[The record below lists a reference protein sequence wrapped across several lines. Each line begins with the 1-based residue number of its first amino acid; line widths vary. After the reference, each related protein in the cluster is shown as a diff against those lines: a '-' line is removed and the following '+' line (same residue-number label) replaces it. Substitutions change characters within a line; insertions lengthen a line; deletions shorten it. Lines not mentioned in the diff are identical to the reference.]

1 MQDFTGK
8 IAVITGAASGIGRAL
23 AAKAGEEGM
32 GLVIADIDPQA
43 LQQLA
48 NQLSDTGV
56 EVLCQVSDVSN
67 YDSVQALA
75 DAAYKRFGRVDILFN
90 NAGVLLSGFCWE
102 RSLQDWQRIMGVN
115 FWGVLHGIKAFVP
128 RMIEQSGDG
137 HIVNTS
143 SLAGLLAS
151 PLMGPYTVGKQAVV
165 ALAETL
171 HYELAM
177 INSSLKVS
185 VVCPGPVAT
194 DIANSDTGAGAGG
207 GAPLP
212 EDSAQQNLQDFLSAG
227 IAAGISAQQCADIV
241 FQGIRRQQ
249 FWIFTHEDFKDSY
262 RDRVDSVFNNTNPV
276 YQAYETEE

>member
-102 RSLQDWQRIMGVN
+102 RSLQDWQRIIGVN

-194 DIANSDTGAGAGG
+194 DIAHSDTSAGG
-207 GAPLP
+207 GASLP
-212 EDSAQQNLQDFLSAG
+212 EDSAQKNLQDFLSAG
-227 IAAGISAQQCADIV
+227 IAAGMSAQQCADIV